1 MRPVPQ
7 PPFRFAVLARMARDG
22 AEWREKARL
31 FESLGYETLLMP
43 DHLSPQLAPIPAL
56 MAAADATTTLR
67 VGAFVFANDYRN
79 VVMFAKEIATI
90 DVLSNGRVDV
100 SVGAGWS
107 EVDYDM
113 MGLRLDPP
121 GTRVARVA
129 EAIDLLRRLWSED
142 RVTHAGAHYRVRG
155 ATVQPRTVQKPHPP
169 ILVGA
174 SRPSMLRLA
183 GRVADIVSVTPPLA
197 PRMRDQARFRTAA
210 AVAEQIAI
218 VRAAADGRAKLPILN
233 VTTDVRVTSDDEP
246 YVAAAQ
252 RTGLSRDEIAASPV
266 YLYGEAISLA
276 QRVFD
281 RRAEFGLSYY
291 VIDERVAVAFAPV
304 IAALSGK

>member
-1 MRPVPQ
+1 VLK
-7 PPFRFAVLARMARDG
+7 PPFRFAVLARMATDG
-22 AEWREKARL
+22 AEWRDNARL
-31 FESLGYETLLMP
+31 FESLGYDTLLMP

-56 MAAADATTTLR
+56 MAAADATSTLR

-79 VVMFAKEIATI
+79 VVMFAKEIATL
-90 DVLSNGRVDV
+90 DVLSNGRIDV

-142 RVTHAGAHYRVRG
+142 RVTHAGAHYTVRG
-155 ATVQPRTVQKPHPP
+155 ATVQPRTIQKPHPP

-183 GRVADIVSVTPPLA
+183 GQVADIVSVTPPLA
-197 PRMRDQARFRTAA
+197 PRMRNQARFRTAA
-210 AVAEQIAI
+210 ALADQIAI
-218 VRAAADGRAKLPILN
+218 VRAAANGRAKPPLLN
-233 VTTDVRVTSDDEP
+233 LTTDVQVTSDDRP
-246 YVAAAQ
+246 YLDAAQ
-252 RTGLSRDEIAASPV
+252 RTGLSRDEIAASPF
-266 YLYGEAISLA
+266 YLYGEAGSLVE
-276 QRVFD
+276 RLLD
-281 RRAEFGLSYY
+281 RREKFGLSYY
-291 VIDERVAVAFAPV
+291 VIDERVAAAFAPV
-304 IAALSGK
+304 IATLNGK